1 MHNRLHVKGG
11 IMKIDV
17 KQPEADELERQGVF
31 DWPIWEKEISRFDWH
46 YDTGETCYLLEGQV
60 AVTTPDNQTVEFG
73 AGDLVH
79 FPAGLS
85 CTWDITVPVKKHF
98 QMG

>member
-1 MHNRLHVKGG
+1 
-11 IMKIDV
+11 MKIDV
-17 KQPEADELERQGVF
+17 KQPKADELERQGVF
-31 DWPIWEKEISRFDWH
+31 DWPIWEKEVSRFDWH
-46 YDTGETCYLLEGQV
+46 YDTAETCYLLEGQV
-60 AVTTPDNQTVEFG
+60 AVTTSDNQTVEFG

-85 CTWDITVPVKKHF
+85 CIWDITVPVKKHF